1 MSAEPL
7 LSVSDLRV
15 GFVTEGGLVRAVD
28 GVSFELAPGEVLAI
42 VGESGS
48 GKSVTAQTIVGLTG
62 SPNARIEGSIRLGGA
77 ELVGA
82 GERELQRGAGR
93 ADRDGLPG
101 PDDLV
106 QPGLPDR
113 QAADRGDAG
122 APARSRARP
131 KRGRGRSSCSTRS
144 GCPSPER
151 QVDRYPYELSGGMR
165 QRAMIAMALMLEP
178 EILIADEPTTALDV
192 TIQAQILELLRRLN
206 RERGLATI
214 LITHDFGVVAE
225 MADRVLVMHEGRI
238 VERGGLDEVFYS
250 PRDPY
255 TRKLL
260 GAVVR
265 LDQAPPLRPSRGEA
279 PLLEVSGLV
288 KHFPVKRGLL
298 VDREVDRVRAVDG
311 VSFSVARGETLGL
324 VGESGSGKSTLSR
337 TILQLLE
344 PTSGSVR
351 FDGREIAGLSRR
363 QMRPLRAQMQ
373 MVFQD
378 PYASLNPRKRIG
390 QIVGEPLRIQGVLS
404 GRELRARV
412 HELLERVGLSAA
424 HYQRFPHEFSG
435 GQRQRIGIARALA
448 LEPKLVIA
456 DEPVSALDVS
466 IRAQILDL
474 LAELQDEFGLTY
486 VFVAHDIGVVRHVSD
501 RIAVM
506 HDGKIVEQG
515 PADQV
520 CERPSDPY
528 TKQLL
533 AAVPVPDPREARAR
547 RASSAP

>member
-15 GFVTEGGLVRAVD
+15 GFVTEGGLVQAVD

-62 SPNARIEGSIRLGGA
+62 SANTRIEGSIRLGGA

-82 GERELQRGAGR
+82 GEHELQKVRGERVGMVFQDPMTSFNPVYRIGR
-93 ADRDGLPG
+93 QLTEAMPAHR
-101 PDDLV
+101 PDV
-106 QPGLPDR
+106 
-113 QAADRGDAG
+113 
-122 APARSRARP
+122 SRAEARA
-131 KRGRGRSSCSTRS
+131 RAIELLGSVGL
-144 GCPSPER
+144 PSPER

-192 TIQAQILELLRRLN
+192 TIQAQILDLLRRLN

-225 MADRVLVMHEGRI
+225 MADRVLVMHNGRI

-265 LDQAPPLRPSRGEA
+265 LDQAPPLRPSRSGA
-279 PLLEVSGLV
+279 PLLEVSGLA
-288 KHFPVKRGLL
+288 KHFGVKRGLL

-337 TILQLLE
+337 TILQLIE

-390 QIVGEPLRIQGVLS
+390 QIVAEPLRIQGAAS
-404 GRELRARV
+404 GRELRGRV
-412 HELLERVGLSAA
+412 HGLLERVGLAAA
-424 HYQRFPHEFSG
+424 HYDRYPHEFSG
-435 GQRQRIGIARALA
+435 GQRQRVGIARALA

-506 HDGKIVEQG
+506 HEGKLVEQG

-528 TKQLL
+528 TKKLL